1 MRKQLRA
8 SYDSLVV
15 LNKGSN
21 GSWVPVGPIHLK
33 SICYYL
39 YIYIYIYVR
48 VFNVGIKISSYLA
61 GDVPTLG
68 ALDLEI
74 EVVSLAFTRGNH

>member
-1 MRKQLRA
+1 MGARWTNSFKEYL
-8 SYDSLVV
+8 L
-15 LNKGSN
+15 
-21 GSWVPVGPIHLK
+21 
-33 SICYYL
+33 L
-39 YIYIYIYVR
+39 YIYIYIYMCVCVCVCVC